1 MTTRPDLRS
10 GAERR
15 SLESIAMTMSWVVG
29 AALPVVSRP
38 VRAVRLTGRARNLRA
53 THRWSRRHC
62 TRRRIGER
70 VDNPRGQIDGPPEDG
85 ACCFPFISRVGH
97 RRHLLLAE
105 QGACRWV
112 LVEQAQPSLL
122 ALAAVVTI
130 RVDEVGIDRAL
141 APIAEDPGC
150 FPPQWTGRHGLQ
162 LAHELGEVVV
172 GPNGVGFCK
181 NEVVPDEDSGP
192 IE

>member
-38 VRAVRLTGRARNLRA
+38 VRAVRLTERARNLRA

-85 ACCFPFISRVGH
+85 ACCFPFIRSVGH

-112 LVEQAQPSLL
+112 EDVLIL
-122 ALAAVVTI
+122 
-130 RVDEVGIDRAL
+130 D
-141 APIAEDPGC
+141 PIADPSDTDSLTS
-150 FPPQWTGRHGLQ
+150 Q
-162 LAHELGEVVV
+162 VVV
-172 GPNGVGFCK
+172 HRT
-181 NEVVPDEDSGP
+181 EQSDTRDRLRDL
-192 IE
+192 I